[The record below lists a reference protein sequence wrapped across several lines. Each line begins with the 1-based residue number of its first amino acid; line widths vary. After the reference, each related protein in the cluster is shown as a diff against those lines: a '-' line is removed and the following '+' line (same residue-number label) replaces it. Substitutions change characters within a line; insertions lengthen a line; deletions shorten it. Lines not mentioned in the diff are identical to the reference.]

1 MKIVVGIT
9 GASGVI
15 YGIRLLE
22 VLKERNIADTHLIV
36 SEPAK
41 KIISIETEYELDEIY
56 ALASHVYDNSDFT
69 TALSSGSVRYDG
81 AIIVPCSM
89 KTLGSIASGIS
100 TTLVARVAEICLKE
114 SRRLVIIPRETP
126 LSLIH
131 LANMV
136 TVKKAGAI
144 MLPASPAY
152 YHEPK
157 TVLDMVDFIVA
168 RALDVFGIELGA
180 GKQEDD
186 LIKRWKAISKK

>member
-22 VLKERNIADTHLIV
+22 VLRERNIADTHLIV

-41 KIISIETEYELDEIY
+41 KIIAIETEYELDEIY

-81 AIIVPCSM
+81 VIIAPCSM

-114 SRRLVIIPRETP
+114 SRKLVIIPRETP

-144 MLPASPAY
+144 MLPAAPAF

-157 TVLDMVDFIVA
+157 TVLDIVDFIVA

-180 GKQEDD
+180 GKQEYN
-186 LIKRWKAISKK
+186 LIKRWKAI